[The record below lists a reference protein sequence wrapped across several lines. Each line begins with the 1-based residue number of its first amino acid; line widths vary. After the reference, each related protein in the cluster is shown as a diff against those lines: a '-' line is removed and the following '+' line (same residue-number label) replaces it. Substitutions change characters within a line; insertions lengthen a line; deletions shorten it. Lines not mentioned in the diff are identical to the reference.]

1 MSSKTLS
8 DREILKNVI
17 EALHTNPKRLSEDLG
32 YKSHNS
38 IYNITNDTGT
48 GNITPNLVDRIVKS
62 FPQVRSEYLYTGEG
76 EILQEEKQNQQNMF
90 YQQKS
95 LDRLLEIPELLEK
108 QNSLLSELVELF
120 KNK

>member
-1 MSSKTLS
+1 MSNKTLS

-17 EALHTNPKRLSEDLG
+17 EALHTNPKRLSEDIG

-48 GNITPNLVDRIVKS
+48 GNITPNLVERIITK

-76 EILQEEKQNQQNMF
+76 EILQKETQNQQNMF
-90 YQQKS
+90 YQHKS
-95 LDRLLEIPELLEK
+95 LDRLLEIPDLLEK
-108 QNSLLSELVELF
+108 QNSLLSELVEMF